1 MPSSA
6 LETSLTYPFSYY
18 RNFLCYLFNGNNSPK
33 PTAALEAH
41 DHTQHCHKFL
51 KKRNATQRLKP
62 CFSCANCYI
71 PVCFKDL
78 KSQAKSCVLYVFL
91 KSLKYM

>member
-41 DHTQHCHKFL
+41 DHTQHVTNFSKREMQL
-51 KKRNATQRLKP
+51 KDSSHVSAVLIVTYL
-62 CFSCANCYI
+62 
-71 PVCFKDL
+71 
-78 KSQAKSCVLYVFL
+78 CVL
-91 KSLKYM
+91 KI